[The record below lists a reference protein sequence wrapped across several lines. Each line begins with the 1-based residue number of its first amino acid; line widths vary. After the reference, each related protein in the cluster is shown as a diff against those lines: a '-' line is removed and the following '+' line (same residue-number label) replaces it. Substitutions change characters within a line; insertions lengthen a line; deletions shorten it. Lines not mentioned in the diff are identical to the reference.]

1 MPVLH
6 TDTPMLLSDS
16 DAPRVAQALVGL
28 GAVRIA
34 SHQPFIYTSGWASP
48 VYVDAQ
54 VLMSDVA
61 LRSEIMDIAARSM
74 LPVVT
79 ARGINAI
86 VGTESSG
93 IAFSAWLAERL
104 ALPMLYLRKRPVGWD
119 ITAQLEGRLPADAKV
134 LLVDDV
140 TTDGRSKAGTVA
152 ALRRAGPVVED
163 VLVLLD
169 YALYTQQASTLAG
182 PALSLHALA
191 TWSHLHEALLA
202 SGQLSAAQQ
211 ATLADFSA
219 SPVAWSIRHGGTG
232 A

>member
-1 MPVLH
+1 
-6 TDTPMLLSDS
+6 MLLSAS

-61 LRSEIMDIAARSM
+61 LRSEIMDIAARCM
-74 LPVVT
+74 RPLIA

-93 IAFSAWLAERL
+93 IAFAAWLAERL
-104 ALPMLYLRKRPVGWD
+104 ELPMLYLRKRPVGWD

-140 TTDGRSKAGTVA
+140 TTDGAPRPGRLPPCAAPVPWSRTCWFCSTMRSMPPGRHAG
-152 ALRRAGPVVED
+152 RSR
-163 VLVLLD
+163 LV
-169 YALYTQQASTLAG
+169 
-182 PALSLHALA
+182 PAC
-191 TWSHLHEALLA
+191 
-202 SGQLSAAQQ
+202 SGDLESAA
-211 ATLADFSA
+211 
-219 SPVAWSIRHGGTG
+219 
-232 A
+232 

>member
-1 MPVLH
+1 
-6 TDTPMLLSDS
+6 MLLSDS
-16 DAPRVAQALVGL
+16 DAPRVAQALVAL

-34 SHQPFIYTSGWASP
+34 AHQPFIYTSGWASP
-48 VYVDAQ
+48 VYIDAQ
-54 VLMSDVA
+54 LLMSDVA
-61 LRSEIMDIAARSM
+61 LRRELMDIAARYVKP
-74 LPVVT
+74 LLA

-93 IAFSAWLAERL
+93 IAFGAWLAERL
-104 ALPMLYLRKRPVGWD
+104 ELPLLYLRKRPVGWD

-169 YALYTQQASTLAG
+169 YALYAQEARTLAEHD
-182 PALSLHALA
+182 LSLHALA
-191 TWSHLHEALLA
+191 TWKHLHHALLA
-202 SGQLSAAQQ
+202 SGQLSPAQQ
-211 ATLADFSA
+211 STLADFTA
-219 SPVAWSIRHGGTG
+219 SPVAWSIRNGGTG

>member
-1 MPVLH
+1 
-6 TDTPMLLSDS
+6 MLLSDS
-16 DAPRVAQALVGL
+16 DAPRVAQALVAL

-34 SHQPFIYTSGWASP
+34 AHQPFIYTSGWASP

-54 VLMSDVA
+54 LLMSDVA
-61 LRSEIMDIAARSM
+61 LRGAVMDIAARYVKPM
-74 LPVVT
+74 LA

-93 IAFSAWLAERL
+93 IALAAWLAERL
-104 ALPMLYLRKRPVGWD
+104 ELPMLYLRKRPVGWD
-119 ITAQLEGRLPADAKV
+119 ITAQLEGRLPDNAKV

-169 YALYTQQASTLAG
+169 YALYAQEARTLAEHD
-182 PALSLHALA
+182 LSLHALA
-191 TWSHLHEALLA
+191 TWKHLHEALLE
-202 SGQLSAAQQ
+202 SGQLSTAQR
-211 ATLADFSA
+211 TMLADFTA
-219 SPVAWSIRHGGTG
+219 SPVAWSIRNGGTG

>member
-1 MPVLH
+1 
-6 TDTPMLLSDS
+6 MLLSDS
-16 DAPRVAQALVGL
+16 DAPRVAQALVAL

-34 SHQPFIYTSGWASP
+34 AHQPFIYTSGWASP

-54 VLMSDVA
+54 LLMSDVA
-61 LRSEIMDIAARSM
+61 LRGAVMDIAARYVKPM
-74 LPVVT
+74 LA

-93 IAFSAWLAERL
+93 IALAAWLAERL
-104 ALPMLYLRKRPVGWD
+104 ELPMLYLRKRPVGWD

-169 YALYTQQASTLAG
+169 YALYAQEARTLAEHD
-182 PALSLHALA
+182 LSLHALA
-191 TWSHLHEALLA
+191 TWKHLHEALLA

-211 ATLADFSA
+211 AMLADFTA
-219 SPVAWSIRHGGTG
+219 SPVAWSIRNGGTG

>member
-1 MPVLH
+1 
-6 TDTPMLLSDS
+6 MLLSDS

-34 SHQPFIYTSGWASP
+34 SHQPFFYTSGWASP

-61 LRSEIMDIAARSM
+61 LRSSIMDIAAHCVQ
-74 LPVVT
+74 PVIA

-93 IAFSAWLAERL
+93 IAFAAWLAERL
-104 ALPMLYLRKRPVGWD
+104 ELPMLYLRKRPVGWD

-169 YALYTQQASTLAG
+169 YALYAQEASTLAEHG
-182 PALSLHALA
+182 LSLHALA
-191 TWSHLHEALLA
+191 TWKQLHQALLA
-202 SGQLSAAQQ
+202 SGQLSSAQE
-211 ATLADFSA
+211 ATLADFTA
-219 SPVAWSIRHGGTG
+219 SPVAWSLRNGGTG